1 MVYTKTFQWRYNNVE
16 KRTGCDFRMGLG
28 SVAAKARVLGRGGAS
43 AESASACPG
52 IVAMVA
58 VVGAV
63 VGEGTRGQ
71 TCTCSLLIRDPV
83 RLESAA
89 AGVAVVA
96 VGRTND
102 DAATAPL

>member
-1 MVYTKTFQWRYNNVE
+1 
-16 KRTGCDFRMGLG
+16 
-28 SVAAKARVLGRGGAS
+28 VAAKARALGRGGAC
-43 AESASACPG
+43 AESASACPA

-58 VVGAV
+58 EVG
-63 VGEGTRGQ
+63 VGEDTRGQ

-102 DAATAPL
+102 AATAPP